1 MGQVEALTK
10 SEKRM
15 TTRITKINK
24 QDGERTVP
32 RVEGSLHLAD
42 AEVLESAYMDL
53 CEQHSNSIA
62 IDLAGLSFLDSD
74 SASVLCRLKKQG
86 AELIGIHFFVQQIL
100 QAAGNC

>member
-1 MGQVEALTK
+1 
-10 SEKRM
+10 M
-15 TTRITKINK
+15 TTRITKISK
-24 QDGERTVP
+24 EDDDRTVL

-42 AEVLESAYMDL
+42 AEVLESTYMDL
-53 CEQHSNSIA
+53 CEQHSHSIA

>member
-1 MGQVEALTK
+1 MGQASGITK
-10 SEKRM
+10 GEKRM
-15 TTRITKINK
+15 TTRITKISK
-24 QDGERTVP
+24 EDDDRTVL

-42 AEVLESAYMDL
+42 AEVLESTYMDL
-53 CEQHSNSIA
+53 CEQHSHSIA